1 MASRSGVRLS
11 SLGYRDNYATGIGYR
26 EKKEKA
32 NSGVDSSQKEVERR
46 AKEAEENGERK
57 GNSSELTR
65 RLGKAGR
72 QDRTDFSEMARKKAK
87 SLKGIYLGT
96 VPRANLEQGRRKNQ
110 YGPGRKSGASLPIL
124 PRKVRV
130 LIGWAGG

>member
-1 MASRSGVRLS
+1 M
-11 SLGYRDNYATGIGYR
+11 N
-26 EKKEKA
+26 E
-32 NSGVDSSQKEVERR
+32 
-46 AKEAEENGERK
+46 ERK
-57 GNSSELTR
+57 GTSNELTKC
-65 RLGKAGR
+65 LGKAGR
-72 QDRTDFSEMARKKAK
+72 RGRTDLSEMAKKKAK
-87 SLKGIYLGT
+87 SFERDLGT